1 VDGQVR
7 YELLELHPAGLACPN
22 CGAEYPVVDGVPL
35 VMRSLD
41 AWLATEAAV
50 VFARRDLPEAT
61 AARLMRG
68 AGGSLPRE
76 AQLVRAYRDA
86 PPSPLH
92 ERVAAWIAAQ
102 PGLILELG
110 CGLGV
115 GGPVAQDRRIGL
127 DLSFS
132 MARAYPGR
140 GLVGDALDPPFEAGR
155 FDNVLLCNVL
165 DSCRDPR
172 VLLAQADALLRPG
185 GGMLITC
192 AWAWHE
198 EVTLVAARITP
209 EQLRLALAGDR
220 RALGLTLQYTVE
232 ALEDPV
238 IWRLRAGPRTVHE
251 HSVMLLA
258 LRKSAE

>member
-1 VDGQVR
+1 MDGQIR
-7 YELLELHPAGLACPN
+7 YELLEPHPAGLCCPN
-22 CGAEYPVVDGVPL
+22 CGAEHPVVDGVPL
-35 VMRSLD
+35 VMRNLD

-92 ERVAAWIAAQ
+92 ERVAAWISAQ
-102 PGLILELG
+102 PGLFLELG

-115 GGPVAQDRRIGL
+115 GGDVAHDRRIGL

-155 FDNVLLCNVL
+155 FDNVLLLNVL

-185 GGMLITC
+185 GGMLISC
-192 AWAWHE
+192 AWAWHD
-198 EVTLVAARITP
+198 EVTPLNARITP
-209 EQLRLALAGDR
+209 DQLHRALAGDR
-220 RALGLTLQYTVE
+220 RALGLTLGYTVE

-238 IWRLRAGPRTVHE
+238 IWRLRAGPRTIHE
-251 HSVMLLA
+251 HSVMLIA